1 MFSAHEPLGMESSF
15 ITHLQQE
22 HPDLMPRPTG
32 TTAVD
37 LVEATTITAL
47 SFADGIVMAG
57 DRRATIGNRIASS
70 HMEKVFA
77 ADSHSLIGVAGVAGI
92 AVDMARLFAVEL
104 EHYEKLEGTQLSLL
118 GKANRLAALV
128 RGHLGQALQGIS
140 AVPLFAGVTPNTA
153 EAKIFSYDVTGGRFE
168 EHHWHSI
175 GSGSPY
181 ALTTLKRLWD
191 PTATSDQAIETS
203 LQAMIDAAESDAATA
218 GPDPAR
224 GLYPIVYVVTGQG
237 VQRIADAVIA
247 DFVAE
252 LTGKR

>member
-1 MFSAHEPLGMESSF
+1 
-15 ITHLQQE
+15 
-22 HPDLMPRPTG
+22 
-32 TTAVD
+32 
-37 LVEATTITAL
+37 
-47 SFADGIVMAG
+47 
-57 DRRATIGNRIASS
+57 
-70 HMEKVFA
+70 
-77 ADSHSLIGVAGVAGI
+77 
-92 AVDMARLFAVEL
+92 
-104 EHYEKLEGTQLSLL
+104 
-118 GKANRLAALV
+118 
-128 RGHLGQALQGIS
+128 IS

-191 PTATSDQAIETS
+191 PTATSDQAIKTS

-224 GLYPIVYVVTGQG
+224 GLYPIVYVVTGHG
-237 VQRIADAVIA
+237 VQRIADGVIA